1 MKRFRK
7 LKSMILSALA
17 GCFMWGST
25 VFAAMPDIMPLSEV
39 QPGMMGVAYTVM
51 DQSDE
56 IKSFDVSIN
65 GILAGSKGNEP
76 RIVATVSGNVIDH
89 TGGLISGMSGSPVYV
104 NGRLIGALSATLKEM
119 NTDTALITPIEGMLE
134 LW

>member
-56 IKSFDVSIN
+56 IKSFDVSIKLHPQVT
-65 GILAGSKGNEP
+65 G
-76 RIVATVSGNVIDH
+76 VIK
-89 TGGLISGMSGSPVYV
+89 VKV
-104 NGRLIGALSATLKEM
+104 
-119 NTDTALITPIEGMLE
+119 EG
-134 LW
+134 